1 MIKLLCTSTAS
12 NVNVRSTTTPGSH
25 SLTASNTW
33 LSHYLVVSRRNARN
47 TPSTGP
53 YCSRQPLKFYGL
65 NKLWIFN
72 TTKNF
77 YTKYFK
83 CENFLLYDTL
93 AQGHAQIE
101 ADYVSLDPLWY
112 IWRPKFVS
120 ENIDIVLSF
129 EWATSPH
136 SLHSEYTRGSSSLCV
151 IMIIREHR

>member
-65 NKLWIFN
+65 NKL
-72 TTKNF
+72 
-77 YTKYFK
+77 
-83 CENFLLYDTL
+83 
-93 AQGHAQIE
+93 
-101 ADYVSLDPLWY
+101 
-112 IWRPKFVS
+112 
-120 ENIDIVLSF
+120 
-129 EWATSPH
+129 
-136 SLHSEYTRGSSSLCV
+136 
-151 IMIIREHR
+151 